1 MTPAYDPLP
10 LPADL
15 LPHAFPFILV
25 DRILMLE
32 PDRWV
37 VTVKNVTR
45 NDPLV
50 DASGNLPPALVAEVM
65 AQSAGLA
72 MTPPTAGGATVL
84 ARLDRFRCRPPLR
97 SGDQLVVTVRV
108 VRRLGSGAKVRI
120 SICVAGRYRAA
131 GELVLYHVRGLGSTD
146 AGGAS

>member
-1 MTPAYDPLP
+1 MDAHSYPGHV
-10 LPADL
+10 
-15 LPHAFPFILV
+15 LPHAFPFMLV

-50 DASGNLPPALVAEVM
+50 DAQGNLPAALVAEVM
-65 AQSAGLA
+65 AQTAGLA
-72 MTPPTAGGATVL
+72 MTPVAGGGATVL
-84 ARLDRFRCRPPLR
+84 ARLDRFRCRLPVR

-108 VRRLGSGAKVRI
+108 VRRLGSGAKVRACI
-120 SICVAGRYRAA
+120 RVCGRYRAA
-131 GELVLYHVRGLGSTD
+131 GELVLYHVRALGNVN
-146 AGGAS
+146 AGGTA

>member
-1 MTPAYDPLP
+1 MNPIPPPAHV
-10 LPADL
+10 

-37 VTVKNVTR
+37 VAVKNVTR

-50 DASGNLPPALVAEVM
+50 DAYGNLPPALVGEVM
-65 AQSAGLA
+65 AQTAGLA
-72 MTPPTAGGATVL
+72 MIPPTEGGATVL
-84 ARLDRFRCRPPLR
+84 ARFGRFRCRPPLR

-108 VRRLGSGAKVRI
+108 VRRLGSGAKVRA
-120 SICVAGRYRAA
+120 SVRVAGRYRAA
-131 GELVLYHVRGLGSTD
+131 AELVLYHVRTMATAED
-146 AGGAS
+146 HGAR